1 MNNPQA
7 QYDVL
12 SRRINS
18 TTDQQI
24 QDELVEQ
31 QERLC
36 AEADE
41 QGIII
46 ALEHSYC
53 SSSLGCSRE

>member
-1 MNNPQA
+1 MNNLQA

-12 SRRINS
+12 SHQINS
-18 TTDQQI
+18 TTNQQV

-41 QGIII
+41 QGLTIT
-46 ALEHSYC
+46 L
-53 SSSLGCSRE
+53 